1 MFTYYIISY
10 SDTSYHITPI
20 SSSIYTANYLAEKIF
35 SEFRSTARVE
45 IKNVRTGKIERVL
58 ERA

>member
-10 SDTSYHITPI
+10 STTSYHIMPI
-20 SSSIYTANYLAEKIF
+20 SSSIHTANYLAEKIF
-35 SEFRSTARVE
+35 GEFGSTTRVE

>member
-10 SDTSYHITPI
+10 SNTSYHIMPI
-20 SSSIYTANYLAEKIF
+20 TSSIYTANYLAEKIF
-35 SEFRSTARVE
+35 SKFRSTARVE